1 MSYQRCPVC
10 NGRGIVPNG
19 FYLYPEGQGFSSS
32 SSAPEECRSCLGTG
46 KILEPEFSN
55 DNLLKILEMIAI
67 TKDGDGYHK
76 LREYW
81 LSFKGEELGG
91 NECNALFK
99 LAQAIQKE
107 YAEALIREIT
117 KELKS
122 TNDK

>member
-32 SSAPEECRSCLGTG
+32 SSA
-46 KILEPEFSN
+46 
-55 DNLLKILEMIAI
+55 
-67 TKDGDGYHK
+67 
-76 LREYW
+76 
-81 LSFKGEELGG
+81 
-91 NECNALFK
+91 
-99 LAQAIQKE
+99 
-107 YAEALIREIT
+107 LIREIT